1 MKIME
6 IFLKEI
12 LRWEF
17 LMDLELI
24 KTLVINTKEILSM
37 ENLMVMV
44 K

>member
-1 MKIME
+1 ME

-12 LRWEF
+12 LHWEF
-17 LMDLELI
+17 LMGLELI